1 MRMGT
6 FLGQKKRSAALPP
19 AIEIEIISR
28 LFGAAPQIICIALGL
43 VIGAAIM
50 AVQTGD
56 PLFTVLTAAG
66 IITSALRLGNIITFL
81 RRDPRIPLSLAEARR
96 WEKGYAYTAFAFT
109 LVLAVLVVATFR
121 SDHQGGHV
129 LSIGL
134 VMALTAGSCLRTL
147 RYWICATLS
156 TMAIGTLAA
165 SFLFSGDP
173 LYQALSI
180 LLVVYLVSIYE
191 GSDHMVGQIEEL
203 LIARR
208 ELDLA
213 SRHDPLTGLLNRRGI
228 DRILAEACQS
238 GEPLTVLMLDLDGFK
253 QVNDKLGHAAGDDL
267 LRQVGNRLSGLMR
280 PEDVAGRVGGD
291 EFTIVIR
298 GEVGPGFADTVAA
311 RAVAAVSAPFEIMG
325 QPVRIGTSVG
335 IATLD
340 GQSVSADDLASALLR
355 QADAALYEAKRA
367 GRGQFRQASVLY
379 SVS

>member
-1 MRMGT
+1 M
-6 FLGQKKRSAALPP
+6 FFGQRKRASILPP

-43 VIGAAIM
+43 IIGSAIM

-56 PLFTVLTAAG
+56 PLFTILTAAG
-66 IITSALRLGNIITFL
+66 VITSALRLVNIAAFH
-81 RRDPRIPLSLAEARR
+81 RRDPRIALSLAEARR

-134 VMALTAGSCLRTL
+134 VMALTAGSYLRTL
-147 RYWICATLS
+147 RYWICASLS
-156 TMAIGTLAA
+156 TVAIGTLAA
-165 SFLFSGDP
+165 AFLLSGDP

-228 DRILAEACQS
+228 DRILADACQS
-238 GEPLTVLMLDLDGFK
+238 GEALSVLMLDLDGFK
-253 QVNDKLGHAAGDDL
+253 LVNDKLGHAAGDDL
-267 LRQVGNRLSGLMR
+267 LRQVGKRLGGLLR

-298 GEVGPGFADTVAA
+298 GETGPGFADSLAA
-311 RAVAAVSAPFEIMG
+311 RAVAGVSTPFEVLG
-325 QPVRIGTSVG
+325 QPVHIGASVG

-340 GQSVSADDLASALLR
+340 RLAANDDDLAGVLLR
-355 QADAALYEAKRA
+355 KADAALYEAKRA
-367 GRGQFRQASVLY
+367 GRGQFRQANALY
-379 SVS
+379 SVG

>member
-1 MRMGT
+1 MGM
-6 FLGQKKRSAALPP
+6 FFGQKKRAAILPP

-43 VIGAAIM
+43 VIGSAIM
-50 AVQTGD
+50 AVQTSE
-56 PLFTVLTAAG
+56 PIFIVLTAAG
-66 IITSALRLGNIITFL
+66 VVTSVLRLGNIVAFV
-81 RRDPRIPLSLAEARR
+81 RRDPRVPLSLAAARR

-156 TMAIGTLAA
+156 TVAIGTLAA

-173 LYQALSI
+173 LYQALSL

-191 GSDHMVGQIEEL
+191 SSDHMVGQFEEL

-228 DRILAEACQS
+228 DRILAEACQG
-238 GEPLTVLMLDLDGFK
+238 GEPLALLMLDLDGFK

-267 LRQVGNRLSGLMR
+267 LRQVGNRLSGLIR

-298 GEVGPGFADTVAA
+298 GPVGPGFTDSVAA

-335 IATLD
+335 IATLNGSFANAVD
-340 GQSVSADDLASALLR
+340 RASALLS

-367 GRGQFRQASVLY
+367 GRGQFRRAGALY
-379 SVS
+379 SVN